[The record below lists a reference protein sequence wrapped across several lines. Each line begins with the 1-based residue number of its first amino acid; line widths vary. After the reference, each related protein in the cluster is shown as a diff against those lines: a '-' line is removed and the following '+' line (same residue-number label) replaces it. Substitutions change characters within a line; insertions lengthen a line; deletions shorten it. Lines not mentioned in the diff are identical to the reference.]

1 MKDEK
6 ILRTMRDKN
15 RPEETNKQTEH
26 PIQHWANWRKV
37 FTRIFQEVMIFL
49 PHQVLQESERKKK
62 KMGNTVSNTAKE
74 IRQLNIKGAR
84 KKETKDVLNNMQDL
98 EYKQRKINKLTIP
111 KACPL

>member
-1 MKDEK
+1 
-6 ILRTMRDKN
+6 
-15 RPEETNKQTEH
+15 
-26 PIQHWANWRKV
+26 
-37 FTRIFQEVMIFL
+37 MIFL

-84 KKETKDVLNNMQDL
+84 KKQTKDVLNNMQDL